1 MNAFEPEPAPS
12 KENEKQE
19 ELLFTRGDL
28 LVDMVSYINDLWTQR
43 AAALQEQDKEA
54 LGHLR
59 DELYRAY
66 RELEECQDDVHDSSV
81 TAEVRESVEN
91 ELWMAKNHLYKILH

>member
-1 MNAFEPEPAPS
+1 MTAFESEPAPS
-12 KENEKQE
+12 KENEKQD

-43 AAALQEQDKEA
+43 ASALQERDKETLA
-54 LGHLR
+54 HLR

-66 RELEECQDDVHDSSV
+66 RELEECQDDVNDSSV
-81 TAEVRESVEN
+81 TAETRNAVEN
-91 ELWMAKNHLYKILH
+91 ELWMAKNHLYKVLH